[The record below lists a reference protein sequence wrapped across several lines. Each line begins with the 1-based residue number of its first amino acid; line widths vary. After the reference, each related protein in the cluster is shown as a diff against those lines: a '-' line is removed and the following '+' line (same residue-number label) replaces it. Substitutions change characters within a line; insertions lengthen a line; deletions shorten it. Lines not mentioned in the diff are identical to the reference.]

1 MKMLNLYFLFLLLS
15 LLQISHCQQQNND
28 DKNEHKV
35 SRSEVQSLFEK
46 RI

>member
-1 MKMLNLYFLFLLLS
+1 MINLYFLFLILS
-15 LLQISHCQQQNND
+15 LLQISYCQQQNND
-28 DKNEHKV
+28 DKYDHKV